1 MTTGT
6 QILNLALPLM
16 DETDTA
22 EYSTRAL
29 SIINMLC
36 GELYRFSDTYTVAT
50 PGTRPVLVPTTSLSS
65 AVGVDDHLAQVVI
78 PYGLAAQLLLGSDDL
93 KANFLQQ
100 RYEEL
105 RRASVIPV
113 ESESIT
119 DIYGGLGLYE
129 E

>member
-6 QILNLALPLM
+6 QILDLALPLM
-16 DETDTA
+16 DETDSA
-22 EYSTRAL
+22 EYSARAL
-29 SIINMLC
+29 SIINMLS
-36 GELYRFSDTYTVAT
+36 GELYRFSDTYTVTTA
-50 PGTRPVLVPTTSLSS
+50 GIRPVLVPITSLSS
-65 AVGVDDHLAQVVI
+65 TVGVDDHLAQVVM
-78 PYGLAAQLLLGSDDL
+78 PYGLAAQLLLGSDDS

-119 DIYGGLGLYE
+119 DLYGGIGHYE